1 MNKTKHSH
9 VAYRHVRGHHAELS
23 FSLSVTEC
31 REGIECKGGSRGG
44 ALGARAPPRFQKK
57 NVSVKRILKFTNEI
71 KNLNN
76 LNFESI
82 EMIKQKD
89 TV

>member
-1 MNKTKHSH
+1 MH
-9 VAYRHVRGHHAELS
+9 VHPL
-23 FSLSVTEC
+23 
-31 REGIECKGGSRGG
+31 GSK
-44 ALGARAPPRFQKK
+44 KK

>member
-1 MNKTKHSH
+1 MH
-9 VAYRHVRGHHAELS
+9 VH
-23 FSLSVTEC
+23 
-31 REGIECKGGSRGG
+31 
-44 ALGARAPPRFQKK
+44 PPRFQKKK

-71 KNLNN
+71 KNINN
-76 LNFESI
+76 LNFEST

>member
-1 MNKTKHSH
+1 MLSCPFLQASLSAGKESNARADLEEVHW
-9 VAYRHVRGHHAELS
+9 VHVR
-23 FSLSVTEC
+23 
-31 REGIECKGGSRGG
+31 
-44 ALGARAPPRFQKK
+44 PPRFQKK

>member
-1 MNKTKHSH
+1 MH
-9 VAYRHVRGHHAELS
+9 VH
-23 FSLSVTEC
+23 
-31 REGIECKGGSRGG
+31 
-44 ALGARAPPRFQKK
+44 PPRFQKK